1 MQGLWSVFCN
11 SLSLSS
17 AYRLK
22 KGYLEDSAAFAHAAQ
37 ARYPPLL
44 EDVQIIERPT
54 FEAKEEAP
62 KNNPGM
68 LGSIAETIS
77 WLMTATWHLEPNFC
91 HLSLCWGELCSFQ
104 DICACIISE
113 SKPNQ

>member
-1 MQGLWSVFCN
+1 MQGVWSVFCH

-22 KGYLEDSAAFAHAAQ
+22 KGYLEDSAACAHAAQ

-77 WLMTATWHLEPNFC
+77 WLMTATWQGAKL
-91 HLSLCWGELCSFQ
+91 LSFEFVLGGTLQFPGYLCMHHFG
-104 DICACIISE
+104 I
-113 SKPNQ
+113 